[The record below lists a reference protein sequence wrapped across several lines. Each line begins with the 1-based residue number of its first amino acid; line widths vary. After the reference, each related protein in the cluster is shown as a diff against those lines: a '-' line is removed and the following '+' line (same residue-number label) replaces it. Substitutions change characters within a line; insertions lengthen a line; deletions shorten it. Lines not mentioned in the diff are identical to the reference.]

1 MTQYPLPRL
10 PHAHPLLLTSRR
22 IAWIRVGGHFALAA
36 WVLLGLWTIDLSAQT
51 TPSVDLSDCSQT
63 TAADGGEIEYEF
75 DQTLGTSQDIDPFG
89 PTPHEVVAQMIKM
102 AKVTKDDVV
111 YDLGSGDGRIPIAAA
126 KQAGARG
133 VGIELRLE
141 LVEESRE
148 TAEQEGVADRVKF
161 VEADFFEHDLSDGTV
176 VLVYLYPRTL
186 LKLRSKLLGEL
197 PPGARIVAYNYGIEG
212 WPRDDEQPVENAEN
226 CFNGTLYFWVVPA
239 NVAGSWEGTIET
251 ELGETHSFTL
261 QLSQCFQ
268 KVSGKVLRGE
278 REMPL
283 NDVQLSGK
291 TLRFTIELPGDE
303 SLQLVATADG
313 HQMEGHARRSTLET
327 QGQPSA
333 TRMQWQANRDP
344 DTRTSIDPAQ
354 K

>member
-1 MTQYPLPRL
+1 MTKSHLFMLLKTP
-10 PHAHPLLLTSRR
+10 ALLLADPGSANRR
-22 IAWIRVGGHFALAA
+22 FVGQLALAA
-36 WVLLGLWTIDLSAQT
+36 WFLFGVSAIELLAQTSPTIDFST
-51 TPSVDLSDCSQT
+51 CTEI
-63 TAADGGEIEYEF
+63 TAADGEEIEYEF
-75 DQTLGTSQDIDPFG
+75 DQTLGTSQEIDPFG

-133 VGIELRLE
+133 VGIELRSE

-161 VEADFFEHDLSDGTV
+161 FEADFFEKDLSEATV
-176 VLVYLYPRTL
+176 VLLYLYPRTL
-186 LKLRSKLLGEL
+186 LGLRSKLLSEL

-212 WPRDDEQPVENAEN
+212 WPRDDERPVDNAETY
-226 CFNGTLYFWVVPA
+226 FNGILYYWVVPA
-239 NVAGSWEGTIET
+239 NVSGSWKGTIET

-268 KVSGKVLRGE
+268 KVNGKVLRGE
-278 REMPL
+278 REMAL
-283 NDVQLSGK
+283 KDVR
-291 TLRFTIELPGDE
+291 LRGDRLHFSLDLPGDE

-313 HQMEGHARRSTLET
+313 HQMKGHARRAGPDT
-327 QGQPSA
+327 QGQLSE
-333 TRMQWQANRDP
+333 TRIQWQAKRDP
-344 DTRTSIDPAQ
+344 ATKTSIDPAQ
-354 K
+354 N

>member
-1 MTQYPLPRL
+1 MTQCLL
-10 PHAHPLLLTSRR
+10 PLLPQDLTSLQTSGHV
-22 IAWIRVGGHFALAA
+22 AWIRAGGRLALAA
-36 WVLLGLWTIDLSAQT
+36 WVLLAVSTMDLSAQT
-51 TPSVDLSDCSQT
+51 TPSVDLSTCSQI
-63 TAADGGEIEYEF
+63 TAADGLEIEYEF

-133 VGIELRLE
+133 VGIELRSE

-148 TAEQEGVADRVKF
+148 TAEKEGVAERVEF
-161 VEADFFEHDLSDGTV
+161 IESDFFAKDLSEATV
-176 VLVYLYPRTL
+176 VLLYLYPRTL
-186 LKLRSKLLGEL
+186 LQLRSKLLDEL

-212 WPRDDEQPVENAEN
+212 WPRDDEQPVDNAESY
-226 CFNGTLYFWVVPA
+226 FNGTLYYWVVPA
-239 NVAGSWEGTIET
+239 NVSGSWKGTIET

-278 REMPL
+278 REMPM
-283 NDVQLSGK
+283 NAVQLSGK

-313 HQMEGHARRSTLET
+313 HAMEGHARRASPET

-333 TRMQWQANRDP
+333 TRMQWQASRDP

-354 K
+354 N

>member
-1 MTQYPLPRL
+1 MTKSPL
-10 PHAHPLLLTSRR
+10 PLLLQAPTPLPTSFGNAVRR
-22 IAWIRVGGHFALAA
+22 FAGQLALAV
-36 WVLLGLWTIDLSAQT
+36 WVLFGLSAMDLSAQT
-51 TPSVDLSDCSQT
+51 ASSVDLSSCSEI
-63 TAADGGEIEYEF
+63 TAADGVEVEYEF

-133 VGIELRLE
+133 VGIELRSE

-148 TAEQEGVADRVKF
+148 TAEREGVADRVKF
-161 VEADFFEHDLSDGTV
+161 VEADFFANDLSDATV
-176 VLVYLYPRTL
+176 VMLYLYPRTL
-186 LKLRSKLLGEL
+186 LKLRSKLLSEL
-197 PPGARIVAYNYGIEG
+197 PVGARIVAYNYGIEG
-212 WPRDDEQPVENAEN
+212 WPRDDEQPVDNAESY
-226 CFNGTLYFWVVPA
+226 FNGTLYYWVVPA
-239 NVAGSWEGTIET
+239 NVSGVWEGSIET

-283 NDVQLSGK
+283 KDVQLSGD
-291 TLRFTIELPGDE
+291 TLRFTIDLPGDE

-313 HQMEGHARRSTLET
+313 HQMKGHARRSGPET
-327 QGQPSA
+327 QGQLSA
-333 TRMQWQANRDP
+333 TRMQWQASRDP
-344 DTRTSIDPAQ
+344 ATQTSNDPAQ
-354 K
+354 N